1 MLPAGKFFFGRFFSF
16 FLTLPKMKPP
26 FFAFSEA
33 SKMVKLSSVR
43 HLQSIGERIFQ
54 NRKIFVQIEGL
65 EIGYRISVF
74 FGPEKNRFFLH
85 FFKNFLT
92 FF

>member
-65 EIGYRISVF
+65 EVGYRISVF

-85 FFKNFLT
+85 FFKKFLT